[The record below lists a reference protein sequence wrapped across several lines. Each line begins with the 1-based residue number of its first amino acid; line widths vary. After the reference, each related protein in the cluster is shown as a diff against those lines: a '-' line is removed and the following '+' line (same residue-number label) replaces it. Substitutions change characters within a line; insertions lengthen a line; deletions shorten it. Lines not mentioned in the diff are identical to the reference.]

1 MAREKNPVSLMNS
14 VNALDIMDY
23 CYGRMKHIIK
33 ESPKRLAE
41 IKEQI
46 RRHRWELRKHID
58 GNFERTDLPE
68 PKKKLTKR

>member
-14 VNALDIMDY
+14 VNALDIMEY
-23 CYGRMKHIIK
+23 CYSRMKYIIK

-58 GNFERTDLPE
+58 GSFERTDQPE
-68 PKKKLTKR
+68 PKKKLTKT